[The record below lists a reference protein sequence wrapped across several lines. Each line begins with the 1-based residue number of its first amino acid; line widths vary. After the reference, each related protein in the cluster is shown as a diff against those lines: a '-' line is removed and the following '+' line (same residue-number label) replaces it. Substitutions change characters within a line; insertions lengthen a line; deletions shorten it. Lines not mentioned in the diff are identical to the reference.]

1 MKLTLNELG
10 FLKSIYKDANQ
21 LSLFTNIEGK
31 LIGGEKESLEKKMVI
46 KDGEVTKVWSNILGP
61 VANPGQCTR
70 LILRDGDFL
79 IEKYSYKN
87 DQLLTLVE
95 NNGDGNLEFTLPD
108 GVKPQLLQ
116 LGKWIGMSNL
126 TSMEVDLELSVRE
139 MIVLLALVDLA
150 RQSVFAGYLKEKVVV
165 SIDRNNLESQLKEP
179 AENSLLSILKL
190 NYDFEVPGSDSIGE
204 LIEALKIK
212 KVLEVLGDEYSL
224 SQDLVVMAIQML
236 IPQSILLLENL
247 EIGAGNELMAS
258 SYMALSAGIK
268 DILLFAFEGSNVRIM
283 SMTSMQLMKLIEDLL
298 LFNKEVN

>member
-46 KDGEVTKVWSNILGP
+46 KDSEVTKVWSNILGP

>member
-1 MKLTLNELG
+1 MKLTLNELS

-21 LSLFTNIEGK
+21 LSLFTNIESE
-31 LIGGEKESLEKKMVI
+31 LIGGEKDSLEKKLVI
-46 KDGEVTKVWSNILGP
+46 KDGEITKVWKNILAP

-87 DQLLTLVE
+87 DELLTLVE

-126 TSMEVDLELSVRE
+126 TSMEVDLELTIKE
-139 MIVLLALVDLA
+139 IMVLLALVDLA
-150 RQSVFAGYLKEKVVV
+150 RQSVFGGYLREK
-165 SIDRNNLESQLKEP
+165 SIININRQNLENQLNEP
-179 AENSLLSILKL
+179 TENSLLSILKI
-190 NYDFEVPGSDSIGE
+190 NYDLEVPGVEDIDEIIGS
-204 LIEALKIK
+204 LKIK
-212 KVLEVLGDEYSL
+212 KVLEVSGDEYSL
-224 SQDLVVMAIQML
+224 AQDLVVLAIQML

-247 EIGAGNELMAS
+247 ELGAGDELMVS
-258 SYMALSAGIK
+258 SYMALSAGVK
-268 DILLFAFEGSNVRIM
+268 DILLFAFEGGKVRLM

-298 LFNKEVN
+298 LFNKGDN